1 MRQTFATFFTLAC
14 LTSAIAVRAY
24 GQSLPPLPNSADK
37 EQRHS

>member
-24 GQSLPPLPNSADK
+24 GQTTSTAPQLRRQGTAT
-37 EQRHS
+37 